1 MTQLNHAARET
12 LRWAGLTPGVWAK
25 RHGYDSAKA
34 WRGDECGCPDD
45 RCIGYHHD
53 AEEDCGC
60 LPALIDDLRRDER
73 KLAAARPVWAAHLSA
88 IASGTAEDRA
98 EADKLAAE
106 WVATHNAGATWHALT
121 PRGIVYRNQWND
133 RTWLI
138 YDAERDSIQ
147 ATDVTNEAEIS
158 A

>member
-1 MTQLNHAARET
+1 MTQLNQAARET

-53 AEEDCGC
+53 AEEECGC
-60 LPALIDDLRRDER
+60 LPALIEELRRDER

-88 IASGTAEDRA
+88 IGSGTAEDRA

-147 ATDVTNEAEIS
+147 ATDVSDQTEIS